1 MKKICLLIVSLII
14 FVSNV
19 HAFSIDASKIEIKSK
34 GENLSSMLDAKYDI
48 DANDFESNIYY
59 DVKAQ
64 ELAKE
69 LVKIT
74 ASSKSVADKKK
85 EFGKYSFISSTNGFD
100 TITGSIFINTFIDKV
115 SGYKI
120 KYSYIKSIRTVSFNE
135 NDVISFVFIP
145 GCIIDGEEKDLVFSF
160 WLKVDNNE
168 YKIYY
173 PWLSIDD
180 DLESYYD
187 KVTINENNKQVLGES
202 YNKISINSSEEKV
215 SDELLQGIYDNNVD
229 SVIQITSM
237 EDTGNNGYGSGFFIR
252 EGLVVVP
259 WSLFKDYL
267 NKGNDLYLNDHNDV
281 YEIDGV
287 VALDVEYGIV
297 VLKLNKEVGKKVEFV
312 SSSGM
317 KSGDFIFTINSKINT
332 GFSINYGNYVS
343 MENGTIENLFPMSS
357 SDVGSALFNKDGKVI
372 GFSVN
377 DVLNSDLSYA
387 HSTDYLI
394 ELQNILSKEDFN
406 KIASTSLDTFK
417 EKYYLGI
424 DEEKTFNNIP
434 DKVWNKYKKIGDL
447 EKNISL
453 PLLKGSYRDGI
464 VSLRYKN
471 SISNFIE
478 SMYFVADYTTSLEDD
493 GYKLTYSDDI
503 KKIYT
508 NNKYKVVIKQ
518 DLNYL
523 IIIIMEV

>member
-59 DVKAQ
+59 DAKAQ

-215 SDELLQGIYDNNVD
+215 SGELLQSIYDN
-229 SVIQITSM
+229 
-237 EDTGNNGYGSGFFIR
+237 
-252 EGLVVVP
+252 
-259 WSLFKDYL
+259 K
-267 NKGNDLYLNDHNDV
+267 
-281 YEIDGV
+281 
-287 VALDVEYGIV
+287 
-297 VLKLNKEVGKKVEFV
+297 
-312 SSSGM
+312 
-317 KSGDFIFTINSKINT
+317 
-332 GFSINYGNYVS
+332 
-343 MENGTIENLFPMSS
+343 
-357 SDVGSALFNKDGKVI
+357 
-372 GFSVN
+372 
-377 DVLNSDLSYA
+377 
-387 HSTDYLI
+387 
-394 ELQNILSKEDFN
+394 
-406 KIASTSLDTFK
+406 
-417 EKYYLGI
+417 
-424 DEEKTFNNIP
+424 
-434 DKVWNKYKKIGDL
+434 
-447 EKNISL
+447 
-453 PLLKGSYRDGI
+453 
-464 VSLRYKN
+464 
-471 SISNFIE
+471 
-478 SMYFVADYTTSLEDD
+478 
-493 GYKLTYSDDI
+493 
-503 KKIYT
+503 
-508 NNKYKVVIKQ
+508 
-518 DLNYL
+518 
-523 IIIIMEV
+523 